1 MSKMVDIGSAK
12 HIPCIFS
19 SVPSG
24 QLHWNDPARFSYT
37 CVMLQISWLLI
48 KASTHSSMSIQS
60 DYDYTISLSR
70 VAKCASSNTTGNF
83 QSASCVDA
91 PVDTD

>member
-1 MSKMVDIGSAK
+1 MVDEGSKTENIDEAEEMYVAEEVGMALVVVVGIEMVDIGSAR

-24 QLHWNDPARFSYT
+24 QLHWNEPARFSHT

-48 KASTHSSMSIQS
+48 KASTHSL
-60 DYDYTISLSR
+60 IST
-70 VAKCASSNTTGNF
+70 K
-83 QSASCVDA
+83 
-91 PVDTD
+91 